1 MPAALPAARSAVAA
15 ALLVAGLASAACTNT
30 EPAVNREPN
39 TGSAAASTVN
49 GVQQITLTAGDDFRF
64 HPATIVV
71 HPGKVR
77 LILKHTGTGA
87 PHDWRLDGFPADS
100 VPLTSA
106 GQTKAVSFTAPSP
119 GRYKFVCSIH
129 VTQGMVGTL
138 VVTRR

>member
-1 MPAALPAARSAVAA
+1 MPAARSAVVA
-15 ALLVAGLASAACTNT
+15 ALLVGGFALSACTNT

-39 TGSAAASTVN
+39 TGSAGASMVN
-49 GVQQITLTAGDDFRF
+49 GVQQITVKAGDDFRF

-71 HPGKVR
+71 HPGEVR

-87 PHDWRLDGFPADS
+87 PHDWRLNGFPADS

-106 GQTKAVSFTAPSP
+106 GQTKAVTFMAPSP

-129 VTQGMVGTL
+129 VAQGMVGTL
-138 VVTRR
+138 IVTKR